1 MAGLSPRK
9 FFFKPIRRLKPIERP
24 AEEAKKDHENAII
37 RAVESD
43 GKIKSLHEENYKMAA
58 EIESLK
64 ATVTDLVNDNESIKN
79 ILDIKQNE
87 WTKIAEKQSSPTAN
101 PPETTTKMPAT
112 KLILQNRFD
121 MLNDESGEN
130 ISSPELDSTEQKS
143 ENINSQINNY
153 RTKERSKFENKKKAQ
168 THNQKGKKKT
178 GDETQKEKNNKVLVI
193 GDSMVK
199 HIDRQKIERAAGCQ
213 SVVHS
218 YSGARVEQINSKI
231 KEYWSE
237 GEQYDTVVLHV
248 GTNNLVSEDPE
259 KVAAKMDELIENLK
273 DHAKKIAVS
282 SVIKRYDNR
291 VPASNI
297 TYFNNLVNN
306 LCSNRNITFLNNDH
320 IDRSF
325 LNRSNL
331 HLNQLGDRV
340 LGSAYCTY
348 LKSARVRPTG
358 NIQKPVG
365 NDKQFFRQ
373 AYGHRNR
380 EWTMY
385 LQYVNQA
392 LNH

>member
-1 MAGLSPRK
+1 MMIITEIKSNQ
-9 FFFKPIRRLKPIERP
+9 E
-24 AEEAKKDHENAII
+24 KDHENAII

-43 GKIKSLHEENYKMAA
+43 GKIKSLHEENDKTAA
-58 EIESLK
+58 KIESLK

-121 MLNDESGEN
+121 ILNDESGEN
-130 ISSPELDSTEQKS
+130 ISSPELHSTEQKS

-153 RTKERSKFENKKKAQ
+153 RTKGRSKFENQKKAQ
-168 THNQKGKKKT
+168 THKQKGKKKT
-178 GDETQKEKNNKVLVI
+178 GDETQKKEKINKVFEI

-218 YSGARVEQINSKI
+218 YSGARVEQISSKI

-259 KVAAKMDELIENLK
+259 KVAAKLDELIENLK
-273 DHAKKIAVS
+273 DHAKKI
-282 SVIKRYDNR
+282 SV
-291 VPASNI
+291 
-297 TYFNNLVNN
+297 
-306 LCSNRNITFLNNDH
+306 
-320 IDRSF
+320 
-325 LNRSNL
+325 
-331 HLNQLGDRV
+331 
-340 LGSAYCTY
+340 
-348 LKSARVRPTG
+348 
-358 NIQKPVG
+358 
-365 NDKQFFRQ
+365 
-373 AYGHRNR
+373 
-380 EWTMY
+380 
-385 LQYVNQA
+385 
-392 LNH
+392 

>member
-1 MAGLSPRK
+1 
-9 FFFKPIRRLKPIERP
+9 
-24 AEEAKKDHENAII
+24 
-37 RAVESD
+37 
-43 GKIKSLHEENYKMAA
+43 
-58 EIESLK
+58 
-64 ATVTDLVNDNESIKN
+64 
-79 ILDIKQNE
+79 
-87 WTKIAEKQSSPTAN
+87 
-101 PPETTTKMPAT
+101 
-112 KLILQNRFD
+112 
-121 MLNDESGEN
+121 
-130 ISSPELDSTEQKS
+130 
-143 ENINSQINNY
+143 
-153 RTKERSKFENKKKAQ
+153 
-168 THNQKGKKKT
+168 
-178 GDETQKEKNNKVLVI
+178 
-193 GDSMVK
+193 MVK

-248 GTNNLVSEDPE
+248 GLTNNLVSEDPE

-358 NIQKPVG
+358 NIRA
-365 NDKQFFRQ
+365 FFNYITGG
-373 AYGHRNR
+373 AKAPPAP
-380 EWTMY
+380 M
-385 LQYVNQA
+385 VA
-392 LNH
+392 PPLNHFGPPSQSPFSLKYKQNMEFRMEV